1 MLKRTHTCG
10 ELRKNNINE
19 TVVLNGWVRK
29 RRDLG
34 SLIFIDLRD
43 RYGVT
48 QVIFDPAVCQE
59 THNLAKNLGRE
70 FVIAVEGKVNS
81 RGEQINADMPTGEIE
96 ILASKLEILNTSET
110 PPFPLEDED
119 ESDDTRLAYRY
130 LDLRRPH
137 LQKAMFIRHKMSIAA
152 RNFLDSQGFLEI
164 ETPIL
169 AKSTPEG
176 ARDYLVPSRVHPGDF
191 YALPQSPQLL
201 KQLLMVA
208 GADKYFQICRCF
220 RDEDL
225 RADRQPEFT
234 QIDLEMSFADQ
245 NDIFKITEGFVSA
258 AMNAA
263 GIDVNTPFQKIS
275 YDEAMDKYGS
285 DKPDLRFDLHF
296 VDISNL
302 LTETDFNAF
311 NSTLEAGGVI
321 KALRAPNASSLSRK
335 QIDKLGDI
343 ARAAGAKGLLTV
355 KYLPENKKQSPL
367 TKFLSDAQWEN
378 ITNATSANENDVL
391 FIVADM
397 SATANSALGNVR
409 NELAKMLNLI
419 PQNSFSF
426 LWVTD
431 FPLFAFDDDEQRWTS
446 EHHPFTSPHPDD
458 IELIESSPEK
468 VRSCSY
474 DLVING
480 YETASGSV
488 RIHDSALQK
497 RIFNLLKLSENEINE
512 RFGFFLKALK
522 FGAPPHAG
530 LAIGLDRL
538 VMLALGR
545 ESLRDVI
552 AFPKTQKATDL
563 MTEAPTPVNE
573 NQLNELF
580 IAVKKQNVEA

>member
-10 ELRKNNINE
+10 ELRKENVGE
-19 TVVLNGWVRK
+19 TVALNGWVRK

-34 SLIFIDLRD
+34 NLIFIDLRD

-48 QVIFDPAVCQE
+48 QVIFDPAVCAE

-81 RGEQINADMPTGEIE
+81 RGEQVNPDMPTGEIE

-110 PPFPLEDED
+110 PPFPLEDDE

-137 LQKAMFIRHKMSIAA
+137 LQKALFIRHKMSIAA

-176 ARDYLVPSRVHPGDF
+176 ARDYLVPSRVHPGNF

-208 GADKYFQICRCF
+208 GTDKYFQICRCF

-245 NDIFKITEGFVSA
+245 EDIFEITEGFVAA
-258 AMNAA
+258 AMKAA
-263 GIDVNTPFQKIS
+263 GIDIQTPFPKMS
-275 YDEAMDKYGS
+275 YADAMNKYGS

-296 VDISNL
+296 VDISEFVAG
-302 LTETDFNAF
+302 TEFNAF
-311 NSTLEAGGVI
+311 NATLESGGVI
-321 KALRAPNASSLSRK
+321 KAIRASNAVSLTRK
-335 QIDKLGDI
+335 QTDKLGNF

-367 TKFLSDAQWEN
+367 TKFLSNAQWEK
-378 ITNATSANENDVL
+378 IDEATGAQEGDML
-391 FIVADM
+391 FIVAD
-397 SATANSALGNVR
+397 AAAVANAALGSVR
-409 NELAKMLNLI
+409 VELSKMLGLI
-419 PQNSFSF
+419 PKNTFSF

-431 FPLFAFDDDEQRWTS
+431 FPLFAYDEEEQRWTS
-446 EHHPFTSPHPDD
+446 EHHPFTSPHPED
-458 IELIESSPEK
+458 IELMEKSPEK
-468 VRSCSY
+468 VRSLSY

-480 YETASGSV
+480 YEAASGSV

-497 RIFNLLKLSENEINE
+497 RIFNLLKLSEEEIDA

-522 FGAPPHAG
+522 YGAPPHAG

-563 MTEAPTPVNE
+563 MTDAPTPVNIT
-573 NQLNELF
+573 QLDELF
-580 IAVKKQNVEA
+580 IAINPPQE

>member
-10 ELRKNNINE
+10 ELRKENVGE
-19 TVVLNGWVRK
+19 TVALNGWVRK

-34 SLIFIDLRD
+34 NLIFIDLRD

-48 QVIFDPAVCQE
+48 QVIFDPAVCAE

-81 RGEQINADMPTGEIE
+81 RGEQVNPDMPTGEIE

-110 PPFPLEDED
+110 PPFPLEDDE

-137 LQKAMFIRHKMSIAA
+137 LQKALFIRHKMSIAA

-176 ARDYLVPSRVHPGDF
+176 ARDYLVPSRVHPGNF

-208 GADKYFQICRCF
+208 GTDKYFQICRCF

-245 NDIFKITEGFVSA
+245 EDIFEITEGFVAA
-258 AMNAA
+258 AMKAA
-263 GIDVNTPFQKIS
+263 GIDIQTPFPKMS
-275 YDEAMDKYGS
+275 YADAMNKYGS

-296 VDISNL
+296 VDISEFVAG
-302 LTETDFNAF
+302 TEFNAF
-311 NSTLEAGGVI
+311 NATLESGGVI
-321 KALRAPNASSLSRK
+321 KAIRASNAVSLTRK
-335 QIDKLGDI
+335 QTDKLGNF

-367 TKFLSDAQWEN
+367 TKFLSDAQWEK
-378 ITNATSANENDVL
+378 IDEATGAQEGDML
-391 FIVADM
+391 FIVAD
-397 SATANSALGNVR
+397 AAAVANAALGSVR
-409 NELAKMLNLI
+409 VELSKMLGLI
-419 PQNSFSF
+419 PKDTFSF

-431 FPLFAFDDDEQRWTS
+431 FPLFAYDDEEQRWTS
-446 EHHPFTSPHPDD
+446 EHHPFTSPHPED
-458 IELIESSPEK
+458 IELMEKSPEK
-468 VRSCSY
+468 VRSLSY

-480 YETASGSV
+480 YEAASGSV

-497 RIFNLLKLSENEINE
+497 RIFNLLKLSEEEIDA

-522 FGAPPHAG
+522 YGAPPHAG

-563 MTEAPTPVNE
+563 MTDAPTPVNIT
-573 NQLNELF
+573 QLDELF
-580 IAVKKQNVEA
+580 IAINPPQE

>member
-10 ELRKNNINE
+10 ELRKSHTDE
-19 TVVLNGWVRK
+19 TVILNGWVKK

-34 SLIFIDLRD
+34 NLIFIDLRD

-48 QVIFDPAVCQE
+48 QVIFDPAGNAD

-70 FVIAVEGKVNS
+70 FVVAVEGKVSS
-81 RGEQINADMPTGEIE
+81 RGDQINSDMPTGEIE
-96 ILASKLEILNTSET
+96 LYATKLEILNLSET
-110 PPFPLEDED
+110 PPFPLDDEE
-119 ESDDTRLAYRY
+119 ESDDTRLTYRY

-137 LQKAMFIRHKMSIAA
+137 LQKAIQVRHKMALAA
-152 RNFLDSQGFLEI
+152 RNYLDSQGFLEI

-176 ARDYLVPSRVHPGDF
+176 ARDYLVPSRVHSGEF

-208 GADKYFQICRCF
+208 GTDKYFQICRCF

-245 NDIFKITEGFVSA
+245 DDVLKITEGFVSA
-258 AMNAA
+258 ALNAA
-263 GIDVNTPFQKIS
+263 GIKTEDVFPRMS
-275 YDEAMDKYGS
+275 YKDAMEKYGC
-285 DKPDLRFDLHF
+285 DKPDLRFDLQF
-296 VDISNL
+296 VDISHFVAD
-302 LTETDFNAF
+302 TDFNAF
-311 NSTLEAGGVI
+311 KATLENDGII
-321 KALRAPNASSLSRK
+321 KAVRVPNGTVLTRK
-335 QIDKLGDI
+335 KIDILGDI
-343 ARAAGAKGLLTV
+343 ARSANAKGLLTV

-367 TKFLSDAQWEN
+367 TKFLTEEQWEN
-378 ITNATSANENDVL
+378 IDKATGAVEGDILLIIADKPSVANP
-391 FIVADM
+391 
-397 SATANSALGNVR
+397 ALGNVR
-409 NELAKMLNLI
+409 NELAKMLDLI
-419 PQNSFSF
+419 NPDDYSI

-431 FPLFAFDDDEQRWTS
+431 FPLFAYDENEQRWTS

-458 IELIESSPEK
+458 IDIIESAPEK

-480 YETASGSV
+480 FETASGSV
-488 RIHDSALQK
+488 RIHGSELQK
-497 RIFNLLKLSENEINE
+497 RIFGLLNLSESEINA
-512 RFGFFLKALK
+512 RFGFFIKALK
-522 FGAPPHAG
+522 YGAPPHAG

-538 VMLALGR
+538 TMLALKR
-545 ESLRDVI
+545 HSLRDVI

-563 MTEAPTPVNE
+563 MSEAPTEVNKL
-573 NQLNELF
+573 QLEELRLK
-580 IAVKKQNVEA
+580 IITGEKE